1 MSLAGG
7 DGRTCRLTKT
17 PPATRVLFKE
27 SGCYGDPNRAATAGT
42 CQSGAPGSERF
53 VRKSELER
61 RMGRHGVAE
70 TKWAAHTHEASTSSL
85 QVRIELMLRITADVY
100 SGQPNPVVEIAD
112 EGEARALLRE
122 LRQDPTLLSDAE
134 STEGGLGFRGFH
146 VEPLSDEIAQDFN
159 IPSSLYLPARVLT
172 HGGRAPEIAERLLDL
187 MERGD
192 APALMEGATTLDAPL
207 KDYLVGQ
214 LERLGRESAE
224 DHAAPAEA
232 E

>member
-1 MSLAGG
+1 
-7 DGRTCRLTKT
+7 
-17 PPATRVLFKE
+17 
-27 SGCYGDPNRAATAGT
+27 
-42 CQSGAPGSERF
+42 
-53 VRKSELER
+53 
-61 RMGRHGVAE
+61 
-70 TKWAAHTHEASTSSL
+70 
-85 QVRIELMLRITADVY
+85 MLRITADVY

-172 HGGRAPEIAERLLDL
+172 RGGRAPEIAERLLDL

-192 APALMEGATTLDAPL
+192 APALMEAPHRWTRRSRTISSGNWSVWGGSPPRTMPHRR
-207 KDYLVGQ
+207 KRS
-214 LERLGRESAE
+214 ERPSPSPARSNSESSTPVFWNNDPNVRAHNNCYNYASNWRSANLRAARKGLRTYVRR
-224 DHAAPAEA
+224 DHLP
-232 E
+232 